1 MMEDKMMS
9 QAQLL
14 EKRKADAKEAVIMLY
29 KRIREEKSLVDKID
43 SRNISTEER
52 EKLNNQLKIIANG
65 KMNAK

>member
-1 MMEDKMMS
+1 MMENKMMS

-43 SRNISTEER
+43 SRSISTEER

>member
-1 MMEDKMMS
+1 MMS

>member
-1 MMEDKMMS
+1 MMENKMMS

-43 SRNISTEER
+43 SRKISTEER

>member
-1 MMEDKMMS
+1 MMENKMMS